1 MIKEKEKKKNGKTLN
16 QVLLEYARTVGIS
29 FLAALLITLCLSFK
43 AREAMIRN
51 LYISAEERQKI
62 QERIARQLILES
74 DLNEKLNTKNYAI
87 CMQVGNLYAA
97 AKDYR
102 NAEVAYSKALERTP
116 CTKYTPYYKLTSVL
130 IAQEKYDEAEDI
142 IKSVADVKNKNLV
155 KFKSRAYIEMGDK
168 YYSHGKFLK
177 AAKCYEKAKYYYD
190 RFSKKDKKID
200 KSITSRIVN
209 SYSDA
214 ATVLVKQGYDHDA
227 VRFLKKAEFYAPD
240 DFHIKYK
247 LAIIYADLDP
257 IMSVEYF
264 EPLLKKMPQY
274 IDYNTYNKALIKSAN
289 ICELEGNAIK
299 AKQYRYRS
307 HSIDL
312 LINQKVIYKN
322 DIEVKVKSF
331 NVKKFLF
338 RYHLNGVY
346 TFQNVSNL
354 DIYRMFAEFVLK
366 DRGKIKE
373 IYTVKCVNKQ
383 NPLYS
388 NGYETDEIEVKF
400 GKNIF
405 TKKELS
411 NYTIEV
417 YVYKDEKFKT
427 FLGAYAIPTKG
438 IKKDKIQED
447 LDTLL
452 GN

>member
-1 MIKEKEKKKNGKTLN
+1 MIKEKEKKKKEKTFN

-29 FLAALLITLCLSFK
+29 FLVALIITVALSIR
-43 AREAMIRN
+43 AREAMIKN
-51 LYISAEERQKI
+51 IYISAEEKQKI

-87 CMQVGNLYAA
+87 CMQVGNLYEA

-102 NAEVAYSKALERTP
+102 NAEIAYSKALERTP
-116 CTKYTPYYKLTSVL
+116 CKKYTPYYKLTSVL
-130 IAQEKYDEAEDI
+130 IAQEKFEEAEDI

-168 YYSHGKFLK
+168 YYYHSKFLK

-190 RFSKKDKKID
+190 RFSKQDKKIV
-200 KSITSRIVN
+200 KSIKARIIN
-209 SYSDA
+209 AYSDA
-214 ATVLVKQGYDHDA
+214 ATALVKQGFDYDA

-247 LAIIYADLDP
+247 LAIIYADIDP
-257 IMSVEYF
+257 IMSIEYF

-274 IDYNTYNKALIKSAN
+274 IDYNTYNRALIKSAN

-312 LINQKVIYKN
+312 LINQKVIYK
-322 DIEVKVKSF
+322 DDVEVKIKSF
-331 NVKKFLF
+331 DVNKFLF
-338 RYHLNGVY
+338 RYHLKGIY
-346 TFQNVSNL
+346 SFKNVSST
-354 DIYRMFAEFVLK
+354 DIYRMYIDFVLK
-366 DRGKIKE
+366 DRGKVKE
-373 IYTVKCVNKQ
+373 TYTIKCVTKQ

-388 NGYETDEIEVKF
+388 NGYETDDIEVKF

-405 TKKELS
+405 TKKELQ
-411 NYTIEV
+411 NYTIEI
-417 YVYKDEKFKT
+417 YAYKDEKIKT

>member
-1 MIKEKEKKKNGKTLN
+1 MIKEKEKVKKEKTLN
-16 QVLLEYARTVGIS
+16 QILLEYARTVGIS
-29 FLAALLITLCLSFK
+29 FLVALLITVILSIR
-43 AREAMIRN
+43 AREAMIKN
-51 LYISAEERQKI
+51 LYVSIDERQKI
-62 QERIARQLILES
+62 EERIARQLLLES
-74 DLNEKLNTKNYAI
+74 NLTENLNTKNYAI
-87 CMQVGNLYAA
+87 CMQVGNLYET

-102 NAEVAYSKALERTP
+102 NAEIAYSKALERMP
-116 CTKYTPYYKLTSVL
+116 CKKYTPYYKLVSVL
-130 IAQEKYDEAEDI
+130 IAQEKFEEAEEI

-190 RFSKKDKKID
+190 RFSKQDKKVA
-200 KSITSRIVN
+200 KSIKTRIIN

-214 ATVLVKQGYDHDA
+214 ATVLVKQGYNSDA
-227 VRFLKKAEFYAPD
+227 VRFLKKAEFYAPE

-257 IMSVEYF
+257 ILSLEYF

-274 IDYNTYNKALIKSAN
+274 IDYNAYNRALIKSAN
-289 ICELEGNAIK
+289 IYELEGNAIK

-322 DIEVKVKSF
+322 DVEVKVTSF
-331 NVKKFLF
+331 NIRKFLF
-338 RYHLNGVY
+338 RYRLKGVY
-346 TFQNVSNL
+346 SFKNVSNI
-354 DIYRMFAEFVLK
+354 DIYRMFADFVLK
-366 DRGKIKE
+366 DSGKIKE
-373 IYTVKCVNKQ
+373 TYTVRCVSKQ
-383 NPLYS
+383 DPLYS
-388 NGYETDEIEVKF
+388 NGYETDDIEVKM

-417 YVYKDEKFKT
+417 YVYKDKKFKT
-427 FLGAYAIPTKG
+427 LLGVYAIPTKD
-438 IKKDKIQED
+438 IKKDKFQED
-447 LDTLL
+447 LDSLL